1 MTELTYTSVNI
12 KKLIFITKKAPY
24 QKKNLWWYWTRYTE
38 KIFLKSV
45 ERWGI
50 KILKNMHLQLNPMPP
65 AKSKIWFRSNHQRC
79 SVKKRVLKNFAN
91 VTVKHLSLSLFLINL
106 KYIYER
112 LLLMVY
118 YRGLARTFVN
128 I

>member
-1 MTELTYTSVNI
+1 MRY
-12 KKLIFITKKAPY
+12 
-24 QKKNLWWYWTRYTE
+24 KNPKRYA
-38 KIFLKSV
+38 L
-45 ERWGI
+45 GI
-50 KILKNMHLQLNPMPP
+50 NPMPP
-65 AKSKIWFRSNHQRC
+65 VKNKIWFRSNHQSC

-91 VTVKHLSLSLFLINL
+91 VTVKHLCLSLVLINL

-118 YRGLARTFVN
+118 YRGLVRTVVN